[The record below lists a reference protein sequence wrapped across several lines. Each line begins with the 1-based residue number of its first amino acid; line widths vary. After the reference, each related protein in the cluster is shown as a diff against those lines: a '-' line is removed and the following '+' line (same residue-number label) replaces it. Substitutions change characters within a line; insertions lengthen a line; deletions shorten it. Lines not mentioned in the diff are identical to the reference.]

1 MKIRLAET
9 ADYKRIAMALRNK
22 HIDYI
27 TPAHAR
33 EDIANNRLYVVEEN
47 GMIIAQCALV
57 EEPAHHYHA
66 IKRLVI
72 YNRKNCGR
80 GIAQRF
86 IRYFCAMNLPAL
98 GCTPWSDNQ
107 TMKHLLSRN
116 GFEYQYT
123 FLNCYEF
130 FVKKGNDKNGKHQCK
145 CEK

>member
-1 MKIRLAET
+1 MKIRLANP

-33 EDIANNRLYVVEEN
+33 EDIQKRRLYVIEDEGVV
-47 GMIIAQCALV
+47 IAQCALV
-57 EEPAHHYHA
+57 HEPNHNYHA

-98 GCTPWSDNQ
+98 GCTPWSDNE

-130 FVKKGNDKNGKHQCK
+130 FVKRA
-145 CEK
+145 

>member
-9 ADYKRIAMALRNK
+9 TDYKRIAMALRNK
-22 HIDYI
+22 NIEYI

-33 EDIANNRLYVVEEN
+33 EDIANRRLYVVEAD

-66 IKRLVI
+66 INRLVI

-86 IRYFCAMNLPAL
+86 IRYFCAMDLPAL
-98 GCTPWSDNQ
+98 GCTPWSDNK

-130 FVKKGNDKNGKHQCK
+130 FVKRA
-145 CEK
+145 